1 MIYFIDLIH
10 VMVIEVKALSNV
22 RSGWFPVLTL
32 PENRHII
39 KWRPGTGTVIACIA
53 DDQLI

>member
-39 KWRPGTGTVIACIA
+39 KWRPGTGTVIAFEA
-53 DDQLI
+53 YQLI

>member
-32 PENRHII
+32 PENRHNDIHLL
-39 KWRPGTGTVIACIA
+39 KTGCAKEFNI
-53 DDQLI
+53 